1 MTVTVTVQVPDR
13 RRRRREETIREILR
27 IAIEIMAAEGV
38 AALSLSDVARR
49 LGIQPPSLYKY
60 FPSKLAL
67 YDALF
72 AEAAGQALAELRVGA
87 GAAEPGLPALRTG
100 LERFARFVCANP
112 VFAQLL
118 YWRPVPG
125 FTPSPESFRPAEE
138 FVADVRAMLRTAAD
152 RGQVHP
158 HAATEDGQALLSV
171 LVGGAL
177 SQQAANEP
185 QAGFDNGRFTRLL
198 PRLLDMFVAAYPPHQ
213 ESRS

>member
-1 MTVTVTVQVPDR
+1 MTVTVAAEVPDR
-13 RRRRREETIREILR
+13 RRRLREETIREILR
-27 IAIEIMAAEGV
+27 IAVEIMAAEGV

-72 AEAAGQALAELRVGA
+72 AEAARQALAELRVGA
-87 GAAEPGLPALRTG
+87 GAAEPGLPALRAG
-100 LERFARFVCANP
+100 LERFARFACANQ

-118 YWRPVPG
+118 GWRPVPG
-125 FTPSPESFRPAEE
+125 FTPSPESFQPAEE
-138 FVADVRAMLRTAAD
+138 FVADIRSMLHSAAE

-158 HAATEDGQALLSV
+158 DAAAEDGQALLSV
-171 LVGGAL
+171 LVAGAL

-213 ESRS
+213 E